1 MTDPAFPTL
10 HGRPLRGWVNDPN
23 GCSYVDGRYH
33 VFFQYNPDAPVHCAI
48 KWGHMSSTDLLTW
61 RPEPIALVDRPG
73 ELDQFG
79 CWTGCVIDD
88 AGTPTAVYSAVAD
101 DSRRAEV
108 LLARSD
114 RQMRVW
120 QQGRKSA
127 ASMPDDPA
135 VTDVRDPFVFTV
147 DGRRYAVQGAGHRQ
161 GDGRIL
167 VYGCDDLTSWTYLG
181 PLLTTADRLAA
192 EVAGANGAEVA
203 AAAGAADGNVW
214 ECPNLIRFGDRWV
227 LIFSLLK
234 HLGDG
239 NAFDGVRYLV
249 GDLSVGPDG
258 PRFTAAHGA
267 VLDRGPCFYAPQ
279 VLALPG
285 RVLMWAWSPELS
297 GHGRSAEEIIG
308 AGWAGAL
315 TFCRELTLVGDAL
328 VSRPAPE
335 LTALRREP
343 LEVTSGETFA
353 AAAFEIQTGGPASLH
368 LVDGAADLP
377 VADLPNDARIL
388 VDGSLVEIFDGAA
401 APYTT
406 RAYPT
411 ATSRWLLRSAGHGAI
426 HAWRLRLPQDGRS
439 PAGGGALTR

>member
-33 VFFQYNPDAPVHCAI
+33 VFFQYNPDAPVHGAI
-48 KWGHMSSTDLLTW
+48 KWGHMSSTDLVTW
-61 RPEPIALVDRPG
+61 RPEPIALVNRPG

-79 CWTGCVIDD
+79 CWTGCVVDD
-88 AGTPTAVYSAVAD
+88 EGTPTAVYSAVAD
-101 DSRRAEV
+101 ASRRAEV

-114 RQMRVW
+114 RQMRFW
-120 QQGRKSA
+120 QQGRKSV
-127 ASMPDDPA
+127 ASMPADPA
-135 VTDVRDPFVFTV
+135 VTDVRDPFVFEV
-147 DGRRYAVQGAGHRQ
+147 DGHRYALQGAGHRQ
-161 GDGRIL
+161 GHGRIL
-167 VYGCDDLTSWTYLG
+167 VYGCDDLTSWTHLG
-181 PLLTTADRLAA
+181 PFLTTADP
-192 EVAGANGAEVA
+192 VA
-203 AAAGAADGNVW
+203 ADVTGGGDFAADAGGAPGTVW

-234 HLGDG
+234 HIRDG

-249 GDLSVGPDG
+249 GDLSIGPDG
-258 PRFTAAHGA
+258 PRFDAVHGA

-297 GHGRSAEEIIG
+297 GHGRPAEDILG

-335 LTALRREP
+335 LTTLRRQP
-343 LEVTSGETFA
+343 LEVTSDEPFT
-353 AAAFEIQTGGPASLH
+353 AAAFEIRTGGPASLH
-368 LVDGAADLP
+368 LVDGAADLH
-377 VADLPNDARIL
+377 VADLLNDAQIL
-388 VDGSLVEIFDGAA
+388 VDGSLVEIFDGTAA
-401 APYTT
+401 SYTT

-411 ATSRWLLRSAGHGAI
+411 ATSQWMLRTAGPGAI
-426 HAWRLRLPQDGRS
+426 QAWRLGLPQNG
-439 PAGGGALTR
+439 PCP